1 MQRYTADNRCPICGG
16 WDSMARGLG
25 ERCYGFISSDGKY
38 VHCTRKELAGGLK
51 LREASHTYAHRLGGR
66 CKCGERHNEEPP
78 KKRLAVYQYR
88 GTKGKLLYE
97 TVRFEPKSFR
107 QRRPDGKGGWI
118 WNLDGLELVLYR
130 LPKLMAAELTKTVYL
145 VEGEKCAD
153 ALAALGFVSTTNPLG
168 AGSWRAQ
175 YSEQLRG
182 RNVAVLPDNDDTG
195 RTHVDTVTRSLLGK
209 ATSIKVINLPGL
221 PPKGDVVDWL
231 GSGGTAEELNELT
244 ANTPEFTPAP
254 ALSATYHATSTL
266 PFITAAE
273 LAASTPENI
282 EWVARPWVAAGAVT
296 MVIGK
301 VKAAGKTTLLTLMA
315 KAAIKGEPFMGEP
328 TKKTHVVYL
337 CEQPTVSFKQAL
349 KRAQLLNS
357 NQITILFRKDVIGRS
372 WPEVVK
378 ETIDQCK
385 RLGAFLLIV
394 DTLSPFA
401 GLSGTSENEA
411 GRALEVLE
419 PLQEATAAGIGVAIA
434 QHERKAGG
442 DVEESGRGS
451 TAFAGYVDVLLSL
464 SRPKGHTRSNLRV
477 LKSLSRFD
485 ETPEELLIE
494 LTADGYIQ
502 RGAVRGIAEEDARAA
517 ILEAVPKVRS
527 KALTLEEI
535 VVSAHI
541 SRATAQRATEHL
553 VEMADLRVTGK
564 GTKGNPRRYWAENL
578 DDEADEQE
586 EVEQTP
592 ED

>member
-1 MQRYTADNRCPICGG
+1 MT
-16 WDSMARGLG
+16 RGLG
-25 ERCYGFISSDGKY
+25 ERCYGFISSDGQY
-38 VHCTRKELAGGLK
+38 VHCTRKEIAGGLR
-51 LREASHTYAHRLGGR
+51 LLETSQTYAHRLRER
-66 CKCGERHNEEPP
+66 CKCGERHNGKPP

-88 GTKGKLLYE
+88 DKKGKLLYE
-97 TVRFEPKSFR
+97 TVRTEPKSFL

-118 WNLDGLELVLYR
+118 WNLDGVELVLYR
-130 LPKLMAAELTKTVYL
+130 LPELLAAELTKTVYV

-153 ALAALGFVSTTNPLG
+153 ALAALGFVTTTNPLG
-168 AGSWRAQ
+168 AGSWREE

-182 RNVAVLPDNDDTG
+182 HNVAILPDNDDTG
-195 RTHVDTVTRSLLGK
+195 RTHVDTATRSLLAK
-209 ATSIKVINLPGL
+209 ATSIKVVALPGP

-231 GSGGTAEELNELT
+231 ESGGTAEQLKVLT
-244 ANTPEFTPAP
+244 ANTPEFIAP
-254 ALSATYHATSTL
+254 PIAEDTQRPTASL
-266 PFITAAE
+266 PFMTAAE
-273 LAASTPENI
+273 LAASTPEHI
-282 EWVARPWVAAGAVT
+282 EWVVRPWIASGAVT

-315 KAAIKGEPFMGEP
+315 RAAIKGEPFMGEL
-328 TKKTHVVYL
+328 TKKTRVVYL

-349 KRAQLLNS
+349 KRAGLLKS

-464 SRPKGHTRSNLRV
+464 SRPKGHARSNLRV
-477 LKSLSRFD
+477 LKALSRFD
-485 ETPEELLIE
+485 ETPEELVIE
-494 LTADGYIQ
+494 LTEDGYIQ
-502 RGAVRGIAEEDARAA
+502 RGAVRGIAEEDAHAA
-517 ILEAVPKVRS
+517 IVAAVPKVRS
-527 KALTLEEI
+527 EAMTMEQLVAAT
-535 VVSAHI
+535 HI
-541 SRATAQRATEHL
+541 SRTTAQRATEQL
-553 VEMADLRVTGK
+553 VDMSDLRVTGK
-564 GTKGNPRRYWAENL
+564 GTRGDPKRYWGENS
-578 DDEADEQE
+578 DDEGDEQKDVDE
-586 EVEQTP
+586 TP
-592 ED
+592 QD